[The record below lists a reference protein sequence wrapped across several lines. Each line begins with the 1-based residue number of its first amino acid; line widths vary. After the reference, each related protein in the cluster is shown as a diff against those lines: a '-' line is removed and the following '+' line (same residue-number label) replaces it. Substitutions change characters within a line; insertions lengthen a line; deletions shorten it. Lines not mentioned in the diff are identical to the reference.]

1 MKAVTPIF
9 PSSAACE
16 VVYAKNQ
23 PEYEPLPAFRTQTCV
38 VTRWKLS
45 DDERRHI
52 AGGGDLFICMMNFG
66 RPILRFFLWPPIPRQ
81 SCRPLS
87 KRRRISTGKAK
98 KVSSVFCDSVV
109 KSPNA

>member
-66 RPILRFFLWPPIPRQ
+66 RPILPILPMAADPETVLQTTLEAAEDLYR
-81 SCRPLS
+81 
-87 KRRRISTGKAK
+87 
-98 KVSSVFCDSVV
+98 
-109 KSPNA
+109 KS